1 MPFDLPDALK
11 EKQQTVRRFLDAEI
25 APLVEELER
34 GGPLSYEQNLGMF
47 RKLVP
52 EGYIRSFSP
61 TEVGGLGSTYLE
73 RAVMAEELG
82 RVWGALAVTVG
93 THAGVIEMIAKYGTA
108 QHRERWA
115 VPGAKGEILA
125 CDMVSEPQAG
135 SDQTNLQTTAVL
147 DGDHYVLNGTKMWI
161 TNGTFADVG
170 IVTAVHD
177 AQLYA
182 VNPLMGVVALIV
194 DRRESPWSVRDIP
207 FVGCR
212 AGNTGYV
219 TFDNVRVPKENLL
232 HAADQGYRHQLIAR
246 AWFRVNIAAMAIGGM
261 QAALEDSIAHAK
273 KRTAFRQPIAGFQ
286 LVQEL
291 IADMALETDI
301 LRLLVYRASSL
312 LDKGV
317 RSDVE
322 QAMTKI
328 YSGEACVRVAHK
340 AIQVMGARG
349 LTTEEGFRTERYYR
363 DAVMG
368 GIGEGT
374 TQILKLLVGRK
385 LTGVQAFMDM
395 SLYGVPPKPAE

>member
-1 MPFDLPDALK
+1 MPYDLPDSLK
-11 EKQQTVRRFLDAEI
+11 SKQQELRDFLDTEI
-25 APLVEELER
+25 APFVNDYEKE
-34 GGPLSYEQNLGMF
+34 GALSYEENLTMF
-47 RKLVP
+47 KKLVP
-52 EGYIRSFSP
+52 HGYIRNFSP
-61 TEVGGLGSTYLE
+61 PEVGGLGSTYLE

-82 RVWGALAVTVG
+82 RVWGALAVTVD
-93 THAGVIEMIAKYGTA
+93 THAGAIEMIARYGTDN
-108 QHRERWA
+108 HKKKWA
-115 VPGAKGEILA
+115 APGAKGEILA

-135 SDQTNLQTTAVL
+135 SDQTNLQTTAIPE
-147 DGDHYVLNGTKMWI
+147 GDHYVLNGTKMWI

-170 IVTAVHD
+170 IVTAVSD
-177 AQLYA
+177 PERYA
-182 VNPLMGVVALIV
+182 VNPMTGVIGLIV
-194 DRRESPWSVRDIP
+194 DRKESPWKVRDIP

-219 TFDNVRVPKENLL
+219 EFDNVRVPKANLL
-232 HAADQGYRHQLIAR
+232 HGEDQGYRHQLLAR

-261 QAALEDSIAHAK
+261 QAALEDSVAYAK
-273 KRTAFRQPIAGFQ
+273 KRYAFRKPIAGFQ

-301 LRLLVYRASSL
+301 LRLLVYRAACL

-317 RSDVE
+317 RSEVE

-340 AIQVMGARG
+340 AIQIFGARG

-374 TQILKLLVGRK
+374 TQILKLVIGRK
-385 LTGVQAFMDM
+385 LTGIQAFMDL
-395 SLYGVPPKPAE
+395 STLGNREES